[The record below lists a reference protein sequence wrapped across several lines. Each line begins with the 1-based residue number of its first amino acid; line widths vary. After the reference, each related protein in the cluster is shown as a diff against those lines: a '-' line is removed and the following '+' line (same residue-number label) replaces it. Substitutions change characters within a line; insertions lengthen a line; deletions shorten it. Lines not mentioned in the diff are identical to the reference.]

1 MLRFKPTVKPKERR
15 PTERHATGGVGTILG
30 AAGSLPRECWITDMS
45 ESGARLHSEA
55 DVPDEFAL
63 VLPSGNQRE
72 CRVVW
77 RLGNEAGV
85 TFTDG

>member
-1 MLRFKPTVKPKERR
+1 
-15 PTERHATGGVGTILG
+15 
-30 AAGSLPRECWITDMS
+30 MS

-55 DVPDEFAL
+55 DVPGEFAL

>member
-1 MLRFKPTVKPKERR
+1 MLGFKPRVKPKERR
-15 PTERHATGGVGTILG
+15 PTERHPTRGVGEILG
-30 AAGSLPRECWITDMS
+30 AAGSLPRDCWITDMS
-45 ESGARLHSEA
+45 HGGARLHSEA
-55 DVPDEFAL
+55 DLPDDFAL
-63 VLPSGNQRE
+63 VLPGGSRRE

>member
-1 MLRFKPTVKPKERR
+1 MPRFKPRVKPKERQ
-15 PTERHATGGVGTILG
+15 PTERHATRGAGKILG
-30 AAGSLPRECWITDMS
+30 AAGSLPRQCWITDVS

-55 DVPDEFAL
+55 DIPDEFAL
-63 VLPSGNQRE
+63 VLPSGKRE